1 MRRRIAIVVLLLLV
15 LGGGWYFGS
24 GFLTKRAETG
34 SLVLLGNVD
43 VRQVDLAFKVDGRI
57 ATMNVDEG
65 DAVAPG
71 QLLASLDKSYF
82 QNDLT
87 IAKARRAVQA
97 ANVAKLEHGS
107 RPEEIAQAKATVAL
121 YRTATELNQLTFDR
135 QAQLV
140 KEGNTSRQSYDNALA
155 ALRQSQAQLNV
166 GEQVSRLVEAGPRQ
180 EDIDAARAQLALEDG
195 NVTVSERRLHDA
207 DLVAPSAGVIL
218 TRAHEPGA
226 IVNPSNTVYALTI
239 TSPVWVRAY
248 VGEPDLGRIHPGMR
262 ADVTTDAAPGKIYR
276 GMIGFISPVAEFT
289 PKSVETREL
298 RTDLVYRLRIVV
310 ENPDEGLR
318 QGMPVTATLALSNER

>member
-1 MRRRIAIVVLLLLV
+1 MRRRIAIVVVLLLV
-15 LGGGWYFGS
+15 LGGGWYFGRDY
-24 GFLTKRAETG
+24 LAPRHDDK

-43 VRQVDLAFKVDGRI
+43 IRQVDLSFKVDGRI
-57 ATMNVDEG
+57 MKMAVDEG
-65 DAVAPG
+65 DVVKPG
-71 QLLASLDKSYF
+71 QLLASLDKIYF
-82 QNDLT
+82 QNDLAVT
-87 IAKARRAVQA
+87 RARQAAQA

-121 YRTATELNQLTFDR
+121 YRTTTELNQQTFDR

-140 KEGNTSRQSYDNALA
+140 KEGNTSRQSYDNAIA

-166 GEQVSRLVEAGPRQ
+166 GEQVSRLVEVGPRQ
-180 EDIDAARAQLALEDG
+180 EDIDAARAQLALENG
-195 NVTVSERRLHDA
+195 NVTVGERRLQDA
-207 DLVAPSAGVIL
+207 DLMAPGAGVIL
-218 TRAHEPGA
+218 TRAQEPGA
-226 IVNPSNTVYALTI
+226 IVAAGTPVFALTI

-262 ADVTTDAAPGKIYR
+262 AEVTTDAAPGKIYR
-276 GMIGFISPVAEFT
+276 GTIGFISPVAEFT

-310 ENPDEGLR
+310 ENPDDGLR
-318 QGMPVTATLALSNER
+318 QGMPVTASLALGNER

>member
-1 MRRRIAIVVLLLLV
+1 MRRRIAIVVVLLLV
-15 LGGGWYFGS
+15 LGGGWYFGRDY
-24 GFLTKRAETG
+24 LAPRHDDKT
-34 SLVLLGNVD
+34 LVLLGNVD
-43 VRQVDLAFKVDGRI
+43 IRQVDLSFKVDGRI
-57 ATMNVDEG
+57 VKMAVDEG
-65 DAVAPG
+65 DAVKPG
-71 QLLASLDKSYF
+71 QLLASLDKTYF
-82 QNDLT
+82 QNDLVV
-87 IAKARRAVQA
+87 AKARQAMQA

-121 YRTATELNQLTFDR
+121 YRTTTELNQQTFDR

-140 KEGNTSRQSYDNALA
+140 KEGNTSRQSYDNAIA

-166 GEQVSRLVEAGPRQ
+166 GEQASRLIEVGPRQ

-195 NVTVSERRLHDA
+195 NVTVGERRLQDA
-207 DLVAPSAGVIL
+207 DLMAPGAGVIL
-218 TRAHEPGA
+218 TRAQEPGA
-226 IVNPSNTVYALTI
+226 IVAAGTPVFALTI

-262 ADVTTDAAPGKIYR
+262 AEVTTDAGPGKIYH
-276 GMIGFISPVAEFT
+276 GTIGFISPVAEFT

-310 ENPDEGLR
+310 ENPDDGLR
-318 QGMPVTATLALSNER
+318 QGMPVTASLALGN

>member
-1 MRRRIAIVVLLLLV
+1 MRRRIAIVVMLLAV
-15 LGGGWYFGS
+15 LGGGWYFGRDY
-24 GFLTKRAETG
+24 LTPHRDDAR
-34 SLVLLGNVD
+34 LLLLGNVD

-57 ATMNVDEG
+57 ATMTVDEG
-65 DAVAPG
+65 DAVVPG

-82 QNDLT
+82 VNDLAV
-87 IAKARRAVQA
+87 AKARRAAQA

-107 RPEEIAQAKATVAL
+107 RPEEIAQAQATVAL
-121 YRTATELNQLTFDR
+121 YRSTTELNQLTFQR

-140 KEGNTSRQSYDNALA
+140 REGNTSRQSYDNAAA
-155 ALRQSQAQLNV
+155 ALRQAEAQLNV
-166 GEQVSRLVEAGPRQ
+166 GEQTKRLVETGPRQ

-195 NVTVSERRLHDA
+195 NITIAERRLQDG
-207 DLVAPSAGVIL
+207 DLVAPGAGVIL

-226 IVNPSNTVYALTI
+226 IVSPGTTVYALTI

-248 VGEPDLGRIHPGMR
+248 VGEPDLGRIRPGMR
-262 ADVTTDAAPGKIYR
+262 ADVTTDSAPGKIYR
-276 GMIGFISPVAEFT
+276 GTIGFISPVAEFT

-310 ENPDEGLR
+310 ENPDAGLR
-318 QGMPVTATLALSNER
+318 QGMPVTVRLALGG